1 MFETRSWWP
10 RWPGSNFPNIARRSP
25 RHREAD
31 TPPSNDTWKF
41 LAMIGSYR
49 AGIPAALFAAF
60 AWSLNFVVP
69 FVIGGYSVF
78 DFALI
83 RFGVSGVIGLCL
95 LIPERQALRQL
106 ALGDWA
112 VVAWL
117 AFIGYVGYFLT
128 VTGAA
133 LYCGPVIAPAF
144 LGVVPV
150 VLAITGNL
158 TQRAVPWRHLA
169 LPLAL
174 VALGLLLANS
184 TALTAQGLRSARSLW
199 IGIPLASMAV
209 ASWVWF
215 AMANEAALAARSAM
229 PSRLWTALTLVG
241 CGAQMVALLPI
252 GLAIGLFEFPSWGS
266 AGVWRRRSI
275 RGERR
280 WPSWPRLEACGRG
293 MSPRATCLSRW
304 RPNSSFPKQPSV
316 SLAASLSMAG
326 GPPFRKRWA

>member
-1 MFETRSWWP
+1 
-10 RWPGSNFPNIARRSP
+10 
-25 RHREAD
+25 
-31 TPPSNDTWKF
+31 
-41 LAMIGSYR
+41 MIGSYK

-78 DFALI
+78 DFALV

-95 LIPERQALRQL
+95 LIPERLALRRL
-106 ALGDWA
+106 TIGDWA

-117 AFIGYVGYFLT
+117 AFVGYVGYFLT

-133 LYCGPVIAPAF
+133 VYCGPVIAPAF
-144 LGVVPV
+144 LGLVPV

-158 TQRAVPWRHLA
+158 TQRAVPWRYLA

-184 TALTAQGLRSARSLW
+184 SALTAQGLRSARSLW

-215 AMANEAALAARSAM
+215 AMANEAALAARPAM

-241 CGAQMVALLPI
+241 CGAQMVLFLPA
-252 GLAIGLFEFPSWGS
+252 GLVFGLFRFPELGLGWSVAAPLYLWGAALAVLAS
-266 AGVWRRRSI
+266 VGGVWAWNVAARNLPVALAAQLIVSETAF
-275 RGERR
+275 GVVGGLVVHRR
-280 WPSWPRLEACGRG
+280 WPMIAEAIGIAVLVAGVVAAIHVFHAGRNV
-293 MSPRATCLSRW
+293 RHAE
-304 RPNSSFPKQPSV
+304 
-316 SLAASLSMAG
+316 AAA
-326 GPPFRKRWA
+326 